1 MLRLVL
7 PPNLAAAALR
17 DAIPVK
23 VELDPTA
30 VPAPGLFPVLAHLQ
44 RLCGTTTPPAF
55 LQLTRAQLRDLAAAA
70 AQEPIFTHN
79 GQTGVWRHAA
89 LLGTP
94 PPPAAPPKSDRPI
107 ENRESKIKN
116 SSVPQALT
124 VDGSEN
130 FLALT
135 LPSPEHPLYARAVE
149 LVKTSGFALDPST
162 RKWWLRDRHKTLN
175 FLAAHGDRLRTVFD
189 ADFTANFETHTARL
203 RHAEV
208 IADAAE
214 TAGGFNLTV
223 GLKAGPADDATLRE
237 AIATN
242 RRYLEAGGQV
252 YLIAPDQLEKLATAQ
267 RALAGDPTA
276 SVAPRRAQ
284 RVSAAR
290 VAEAETIL
298 EDLAPGF
305 QPPETWKTRS
315 AALRNLTS
323 LTPAPI
329 ESALNDQLRPYQRL
343 GVAWLWHLHRSEL
356 GGILADEM
364 GLGKTLQAL
373 ALLTALQTQLR
384 AVSLELREP
393 SRPQFQLRRTPTHNS
408 PTSTLNSRPASL
420 VIAPASLLEN
430 WRRETLRFAPAL
442 RVFVHHGDHRLVSA
456 ADFVA
461 HDLIITSYGTL
472 TRDQDLFT
480 AVDFSVVIAD
490 EAQHIKNR
498 RSQNA
503 AALRALRARS
513 RFLLTGTPL
522 ENSLDDLRSLF
533 EFLLP
538 GYLQKV
544 PAGLRGDE
552 RSWFDQRLRAQTA
565 PYILRR
571 TKLAVAPELPEKI
584 EQIIWCDLT
593 PAQAKLYRDTQ
604 ENSERQLLDLA
615 AAGASEGRLQFAALT
630 QLLRLRQI
638 CCDPRLVNQVTP
650 SSSPDSEVER
660 VVPNAL
666 ALSDSENSQLS
677 ALNSQLSFADSAKL
691 NAFTEL
697 LAEAIDDGH
706 RLLVFSQFTSLLA
719 LLREELDEQKIAYC
733 YLDGSMPPA
742 ARQAQVDRFQS
753 IPSARASASVSDA
766 QLSTLNSQP
775 GRGAAPPPPIFLLSL
790 KAGGTGLNLTG
801 ADTVIHFDPWWNP
814 ASEAQATDRAH
825 RIGQTR
831 TVTSYKLI
839 CAGTVE
845 EKVLALQAEK
855 RALLADVFEASDAA
869 AAKLSLADLRDLLR
883 A

>member
-1 MLRLVL
+1 MLRLIL
-7 PPNLAAAALR
+7 PPNLAAAVLR

-23 VELDPTA
+23 VELDPA
-30 VPAPGLFPVLAHLQ
+30 AHPAPGLFPVLAHLQ
-44 RLCGTTTPPAF
+44 RLCGTATPPVF
-55 LQLTRAQLRDLAAAA
+55 IQLTRAQLRDLAAAA
-70 AQEPIFTHN
+70 ALEPIFVHN
-79 GQTGVWRHAA
+79 GQAGVWRHAA

-94 PPPAAPPKSDRPI
+94 TPPTPPKSIPAI
-107 ENRESKIKN
+107 KNQESKIKN
-116 SSVPQALT
+116 PSSPSAMT

-175 FLAAHGDRLRTVFD
+175 FLAAHGERLRKTFD
-189 ADFTANFETHTARL
+189 ADFTANFDTHTARL
-203 RHAEV
+203 RTAEV
-208 IADAAE
+208 IADATE

-284 RVSAAR
+284 RVSSAR

-298 EDLAPGF
+298 EELAPGF

-315 AALRNLTS
+315 AALRNLTT
-323 LTPAPI
+323 LAPAPI

-373 ALLTALQTQLR
+373 ALISSVHAQLR
-384 AVSLELREP
+384 VESSELREP
-393 SRPQFQLRRTPTHNS
+393 SRPQFQLRRTPTPNS
-408 PTSTLNSRPASL
+408 QPSTLNSRPASL
-420 VIAPASLLEN
+420 VVAPASLLEN

-442 RVFVHHGDHRLVSA
+442 RVFVHHGDHRLAAA
-456 ADFVA
+456 ADFAA

-472 TRDQDLFT
+472 TRDQDLFSS
-480 AVDFSVVIAD
+480 VDFAVVIAD

-552 RSWFDQRLRAQTA
+552 RAWFDQRLRAQTA

-615 AAGASEGRLQFAALT
+615 AAGASENRLQFAALT

-638 CCDPRLVNQVTP
+638 CCDPRLIDKATVP
-650 SSSPDSEVER
+650 SSPDSDVGR
-660 VVPNAL
+660 DL
-666 ALSDSENSQLS
+666 ASRRPASENSP
-677 ALNSQLSFADSAKL
+677 ADFADSAKL

-719 LLREELDEQKIAYC
+719 LLREELDAQSISYC
-733 YLDGSMPPA
+733 YLDGSMTPA
-742 ARQAQVDRFQS
+742 ARQAQVDRFQGT
-753 IPSARASASVSDA
+753 PSARSSASVSGSH
-766 QLSTLNSQP
+766 LSALNSQL
-775 GRGAAPPPPIFLLSL
+775 PPIFLLSL

-814 ASEAQATDRAH
+814 AAEAQATDRAH

-883 A
+883 